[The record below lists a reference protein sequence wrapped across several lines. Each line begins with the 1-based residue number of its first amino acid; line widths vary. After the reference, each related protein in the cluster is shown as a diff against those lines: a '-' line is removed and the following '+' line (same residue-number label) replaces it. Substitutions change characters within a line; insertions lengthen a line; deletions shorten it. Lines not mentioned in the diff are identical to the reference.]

1 MIDKKVD
8 ARGLSCPLPL
18 LKAKQ
23 ALNAVGQGSVVE
35 VLSDDPSSERDFN
48 VFSKQ
53 SGNELLLVQNLDNV
67 FTFRIKKA

>member
-1 MIDKKVD
+1 MICKKVD

-23 ALNAVGQGSVVE
+23 ALNSVDQGSVVE

-53 SGNELLLVQNLDNV
+53 SGNELLLVRNLDNV

>member
-23 ALNAVGQGSVVE
+23 ALNSVGQGSVVE
-35 VLSDDPSSERDFN
+35 VVSDDPSSERDFN
-48 VFSKQ
+48 VFAKQ

>member
-23 ALNAVGQGSVVE
+23 ALNSVGQGSVVE
-35 VLSDDPSSERDFN
+35 VVSDDPSSERDFN

-53 SGNELLLVQNLDNV
+53 SGNELLLVKNQDNV

>member
-1 MIDKKVD
+1 LIDKKVD

-23 ALNAVGQGSVVE
+23 ALNSADQGAVVE
-35 VLSDDPSSERDFN
+35 VVSDDPSSERDFN

-53 SGNELLLVQNLDNV
+53 SGHELLLVQNLNNV

>member
-23 ALNAVGQGSVVE
+23 ALNSVGQGSVVE
-35 VLSDDPSSERDFN
+35 VVSDDPSSERDFN

-53 SGNELLLVQNLDNV
+53 TGNELLLVQNLDNV

>member
-23 ALNAVGQGSVVE
+23 ALNSVDPGAVVE
-35 VLSDDPSSERDFN
+35 VVSDDPSSERDFN

-53 SGNELLLVQNLDNV
+53 SGHELLLVQNLNNV

>member
-1 MIDKKVD
+1 LIDKKVD

-23 ALNAVGQGSVVE
+23 ALNSVGQGAVVE
-35 VLSDDPSSERDFN
+35 VMSDDPSSERDFN

-53 SGNELLLVQNLDNV
+53 SGHELLLVENLNNV
-67 FTFRIKKA
+67 FTFRIRKA

>member
-23 ALNAVGQGSVVE
+23 ALNSVGQGSVVE
-35 VLSDDPSSERDFN
+35 VLSDDPSSERDFK

>member
-1 MIDKKVD
+1 MINKKVD

-18 LKAKQ
+18 LKARQ
-23 ALNAVGQGSVVE
+23 ALNSVGQGSVVE
-35 VLSDDPSSERDFN
+35 VVSDDPSSERDFN

>member
-23 ALNAVGQGSVVE
+23 ALNSLEQGAVVE
-35 VLSDDPSSERDFN
+35 VVSDDPSSERDFN

-53 SGNELLLVQNLDNV
+53 SGNELLLVQSLDNV

>member
-8 ARGLSCPLPL
+8 ARGLSYPLPL

-23 ALNAVGQGSVVE
+23 ALNSVGQGSVVE
-35 VLSDDPSSERDFN
+35 VVSDDPSSERDFN

>member
-23 ALNAVGQGSVVE
+23 ALNSVGQGAVVE
-35 VLSDDPSSERDFN
+35 VMSDDPSSERDFN

-53 SGNELLLVQNLDNV
+53 SGHELLLVENLNNV
-67 FTFRIKKA
+67 FTFRIRKA

>member
-23 ALNAVGQGSVVE
+23 ALNSVCQGSVVE
-35 VLSDDPSSERDFN
+35 VVSDDPSSERDFN

>member
-23 ALNAVGQGSVVE
+23 DLNSVDQGSVVE
-35 VLSDDPSSERDFN
+35 VVSDDPSSERDFN

-67 FTFRIKKA
+67 FTFRIKKS

>member
-23 ALNAVGQGSVVE
+23 ALNSVDQGSVVE
-35 VLSDDPSSERDFN
+35 VVSDDRSSERDFN

>member
-23 ALNAVGQGSVVE
+23 ALNSVDQGSVVE
-35 VLSDDPSSERDFN
+35 VVSDDPASERDFN

>member
-23 ALNAVGQGSVVE
+23 ALNSVGQGSVVE
-35 VLSDDPSSERDFN
+35 VVSDDPSSERDFI

-53 SGNELLLVQNLDNV
+53 SGNELLSVQNLDNA

>member
-1 MIDKKVD
+1 MD

-23 ALNAVGQGSVVE
+23 ALNSVGQGAVVE
-35 VLSDDPSSERDFN
+35 VMSDDPSSERDFN

-53 SGNELLLVQNLDNV
+53 SGHELLLVENLNNV
-67 FTFRIKKA
+67 FTFRIRKA

>member
-23 ALNAVGQGSVVE
+23 ALNSVVPGSVV
-35 VLSDDPSSERDFN
+35 VVVSDDPASERDFN

>member
-8 ARGLSCPLPL
+8 ALGLSCPLPL

-23 ALNAVGQGSVVE
+23 ALNSVDQGAVVE
-35 VLSDDPSSERDFN
+35 VVSDDPSSERDFN

-53 SGNELLLVQNLDNV
+53 SGHELLLVQNLNNV

>member
-23 ALNAVGQGSVVE
+23 ALNSVGQGAVVE
-35 VLSDDPSSERDFN
+35 VMSDDPSSERDFN

-53 SGNELLLVQNLDNV
+53 SGHALLLVENLNNV
-67 FTFRIKKA
+67 FTFRIRKA

>member
-23 ALNAVGQGSVVE
+23 ALNSVDQGSVVE
-35 VLSDDPSSERDFN
+35 VVSDDPSSERDFN

-53 SGNELLLVQNLDNV
+53 SGHELLLVQNLNNV

>member
-23 ALNAVGQGSVVE
+23 ALNSVDQGAVVE

-53 SGNELLLVQNLDNV
+53 SGHELLLVQNLNNV

>member
-1 MIDKKVD
+1 MIEKKVD

-23 ALNAVGQGSVVE
+23 ALNSVDQGAVVE
-35 VLSDDPSSERDFN
+35 VVSDDPSSEQDFN

-53 SGNELLLVQNLDNV
+53 SGHELLLVQNLNNV

>member
-23 ALNAVGQGSVVE
+23 ALNSVDQGAVVE
-35 VLSDDPSSERDFN
+35 IVSDDPSSERDFN

-53 SGNELLLVQNLDNV
+53 SGHELLLAQNLNNV
-67 FTFRIKKA
+67 FTFRIRKA

>member
-23 ALNAVGQGSVVE
+23 ALNLVDQGAVVE
-35 VLSDDPSSERDFN
+35 VVSDDPSSERDFN

-53 SGNELLLVQNLDNV
+53 SGHELLLVQNLKNV

>member
-1 MIDKKVD
+1 MTDKKVD

-23 ALNAVGQGSVVE
+23 ALNSVDQGSVIE
-35 VLSDDPSSERDFN
+35 VVSDDPSSERDFN

>member
-23 ALNAVGQGSVVE
+23 ALNSVDQGAVVE
-35 VLSDDPSSERDFN
+35 VVSDDPSSERDFS

-53 SGNELLLVQNLDNV
+53 SGHELLLVQNLNNV

>member
-23 ALNAVGQGSVVE
+23 ALNLVDQGAVVE
-35 VLSDDPSSERDFN
+35 VVSDDPSSERDFN

-53 SGNELLLVQNLDNV
+53 SGHELLLVQNLNNV

>member
-23 ALNAVGQGSVVE
+23 ALNSLGQGSVVE
-35 VLSDDPSSERDFN
+35 VVSDDPSSERDFN

>member
-23 ALNAVGQGSVVE
+23 ALNSVGQGAVVE
-35 VLSDDPSSERDFN
+35 VMSDDPSSERDFN

-53 SGNELLLVQNLDNV
+53 SGHELLLVENLNYV
-67 FTFRIKKA
+67 FTFRIRKA

>member
-23 ALNAVGQGSVVE
+23 ALNSLGQGSVVE
-35 VLSDDPSSERDFN
+35 VVSDDPSSERDFN

-53 SGNELLLVQNLDNV
+53 SGNELLSVQNLDNV

>member
-23 ALNAVGQGSVVE
+23 ALNSVNPGSIVE

-53 SGNELLLVQNLDNV
+53 SGNELLLAQNLDNV

>member
-23 ALNAVGQGSVVE
+23 ALNSVGQGAVVE
-35 VLSDDPSSERDFN
+35 VMSDDPSSERDFN

-53 SGNELLLVQNLDNV
+53 SGHELLLVEHLNNV
-67 FTFRIKKA
+67 FTFRIRKA

>member
-23 ALNAVGQGSVVE
+23 ALNSVDQGAVVE
-35 VLSDDPSSERDFN
+35 VVSDDPSSEQDFN

-53 SGNELLLVQNLDNV
+53 SGHELLLVQNLNNV
-67 FTFRIKKA
+67 FTFRIKKT

>member
-18 LKAKQ
+18 LKAKP
-23 ALNAVGQGSVVE
+23 ALNSVDQGSVVE
-35 VLSDDPSSERDFN
+35 VVSDDPSSERDFN

-53 SGNELLLVQNLDNV
+53 SGNELLLVENVGNV

>member
-1 MIDKKVD
+1 MINKKVD

-23 ALNAVGQGSVVE
+23 ALNSVGQGSVVE
-35 VLSDDPSSERDFN
+35 VVSDDPSSERDFN

-53 SGNELLLVQNLDNV
+53 SGNELLLVQKLDNV

>member
-23 ALNAVGQGSVVE
+23 ALNLVDQGSVVE
-35 VLSDDPSSERDFN
+35 VVSDDPSSERDFN

-53 SGNELLLVQNLDNV
+53 SGNELLLVENVGNV

>member
-23 ALNAVGQGSVVE
+23 ALNSVNPGSIIE